1 MLKIKHSGLMGDI
14 VYSIPS
20 MLKLLK
26 KFKETGVCLFIP
38 SDKKATS
45 HPGVKHIGE
54 GLMFSQGMFNYIKPL
69 LDGQD
74 YMQDVIYCPESEI
87 PADAID
93 FDIIRFGAVN
103 TAACNI
109 IDYYF
114 KAFAL
119 IKEQP
124 QAWVKLPSMP
134 SVDHFD
140 VLVGRSS
147 RYVNKELDYRVL
159 ADYEIKCGFVG
170 TQQEFEL
177 FSHDFPELAISY
189 LPTVSALETAHY
201 IANSTVYLG
210 NQSFFFSLAESLQ
223 HPRVLEVFEPVPNV
237 IPSGG
242 LCAQALSTKG
252 LVLILN
258 ELLSRTVSFD
268 AYVNRPTAFVLTN
281 EI

>member
-1 MLKIKHSGLMGDI
+1 MGDI

-20 MLKLLK
+20 ILKLLK
-26 KFKETGVCLFIP
+26 KFKETEACLFIP
-38 SDKKATS
+38 SDKKANS

-54 GLMFSQGMFNYIKPL
+54 GLMFSQGMFDYIQPL
-69 LDGQD
+69 LGCQGFI
-74 YMQDVIYCPESEI
+74 QDVVYGPESDI

-93 FDIIRFGAVN
+93 FDIIRSGAVN
-103 TAACNI
+103 ISACNI

-119 IKEQP
+119 VKDQP
-124 QAWVKLPSMP
+124 KAWIQLPLMP
-134 SVDHFD
+134 SVEHFD

-147 RYVNKELDYRVL
+147 RYVNKELDYQVL

-170 TQQEFEL
+170 TRQEHEL
-177 FSHDFPELAISY
+177 FCHDFPELAISY
-189 LPTVSALETAHY
+189 VPTVNALETAHY

-242 LCAQALSTKG
+242 ICAQALSTKG
-252 LVLILN
+252 LILILN
-258 ELLSRTVSFD
+258 ELLSQAVSFN